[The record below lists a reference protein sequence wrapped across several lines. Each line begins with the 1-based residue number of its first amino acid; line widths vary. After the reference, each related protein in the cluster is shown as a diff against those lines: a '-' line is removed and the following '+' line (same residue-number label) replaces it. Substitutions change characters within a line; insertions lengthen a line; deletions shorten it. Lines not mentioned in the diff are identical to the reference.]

1 MQIGYMRVSTT
12 DQNLDLQVDALRG
25 AGVNI
30 ENIYQDKVSGSK
42 SERIGLNACLKALRA
57 GDILIVYS
65 LDRLGRNL
73 QHLIQLINDLNKREI
88 SLRVL
93 TGAPVDTTT
102 PHGKFLFSIFASLAE
117 FERALIIERVNAGL
131 KAARARGKV
140 GGAPFKM
147 TIPKLKTLVALIK
160 DKKLSI
166 SEICQQL
173 DVKTTTIYDYV
184 SPDGDLR
191 DKAKKLIQKK
201 LGKIDQNF

>member
-1 MQIGYMRVSTT
+1 MLIGYARVSTQ